1 MWIALSLFSGLSD
14 ALRDATSKYGAGR
27 VPRIMV
33 AWSYS
38 LFALPY
44 FLPIL
49 VLQKPAHLPAS
60 FWLLAGCMGITH
72 VVGSLGLVYALSVS
86 ELSLCI
92 PMIAFSPVF
101 LLVVGPLVNGHTPSG
116 YAVGGTLLVTLG
128 CYLLNI
134 SDLRKGLLA
143 PIRALGRDRGVRV
156 MLALALLWSV
166 TAAIDLEAVR
176 TYGLG
181 FWAAAEL
188 TAIALAF
195 LPWILATKPYR
206 GMNRGSWGM
215 LAGIG
220 LWNALSFGPYLVALS
235 SAHALS
241 VICLKRCNIF
251 FALILGRVV
260 FNENSLRGRLIGASL
275 MFAGLCILTIL
286 G

>member
-14 ALRDATSKYGAGR
+14 AVRDAASKYGTGR

-38 LFALPY
+38 LFSLPY

-49 VLQKPAHLPAS
+49 LTQAPSDLPLS
-60 FWLLAGCMGITH
+60 FWLLAMSMG
-72 VVGSLGLVYALSVS
+72 VVHLCGSLGLVYALSVS

-101 LLVVGPLVNGHTPSG
+101 LLFVGPLVNGHVPSG
-116 YAVGGTLLVTLG
+116 HAIGGTLLVAIG

-134 SDLRKGLLA
+134 SDLKKGLLA
-143 PIRALGRDRGVRV
+143 PIRALSEDRGVRV
-156 MLALALLWSV
+156 MLCLSLVWSFS
-166 TAAIDLEAVR
+166 AAVDLEAVR
-176 TYGLG
+176 AYGLG

-188 TAIALAF
+188 SAIALAF
-195 LPWILATKPYR
+195 LPFVIATKAYR
-206 GMNRGSWGM
+206 GLTRRSWAM
-215 LAGIG
+215 LAGVG
-220 LWNALSFGPYLVALS
+220 LGNALSFGPYLLALGS
-235 SAHALS
+235 SHALY

-251 FALILGRVV
+251 FSLVLGRVL
-260 FNENSLRGRLIGASL
+260 FNEDSLRGRLLGATI
-275 MFAGLCILTIL
+275 MFAGVCLLTIF